1 MPSRVGLLNFFNSLQ
16 NSPPGGNVAAHMCAR
31 TVRALLFAWLLA
43 ATVRATALAAVEPSR
58 RQTCCSED
66 AVTCSVTCSG
76 CLPCFGCIGLA
87 ALNPLCYP
95 CVGCI
100 PCLTSCAEYL
110 DCYSTEPDCSN
121 SMWWGTPPRVRD
133 WTVGTESCASPPC
146 ALILAFHGW
155 TMSDELMREVTD
167 MDRIAQ
173 QHGGA
178 IVVYP
183 DGIGVDIWSCWSIP
197 NAANLGQCLFDAGVD
212 DVGFVDAL
220 IDRMIE
226 RYSIDAGRAHLDAQG
241 RGHS

>member
-1 MPSRVGLLNFFNSLQ
+1 
-16 NSPPGGNVAAHMCAR
+16 MCAGA
-31 TVRALLFAWLLA
+31 VRALLFAWLLA
-43 ATVRATALAAVEPSR
+43 ATVRATALAAAEPSR

-66 AVTCSVTCSG
+66 AVTCGVTCSG
-76 CLPCFGCIGLA
+76 CLPCFGCIGPA

-121 SMWWGTPPRVRD
+121 SMWWGTPPRARS

-241 RGHS
+241 RGHNSLPRAAHSSPRFTT